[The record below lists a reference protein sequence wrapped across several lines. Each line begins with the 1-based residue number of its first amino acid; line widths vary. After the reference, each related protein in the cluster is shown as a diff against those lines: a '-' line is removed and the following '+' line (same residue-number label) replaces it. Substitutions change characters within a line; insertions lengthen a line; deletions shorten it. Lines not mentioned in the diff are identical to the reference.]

1 MLSLKFVNQQN
12 HRVTE
17 LIAMQMKLKDFGAP
31 CWSCV
36 SQVANEPQD
45 SRRRVL
51 RTNLIRV
58 RSWIADLGLAKIE
71 DLVAVQLSEMAIV
84 FSTIFQ
90 LFSKVCIE

>member
-1 MLSLKFVNQQN
+1 
-12 HRVTE
+12 
-17 LIAMQMKLKDFGAP
+17 MQMKLKDFGAP
-31 CWSCV
+31 WSCV

-71 DLVAVQLSEMAIV
+71 DLVAVQSSEMAMG

-90 LFSKVCIE
+90 LFSKVCME